1 MLLIGPGN
9 SNIRESIYNHVRGNN
24 IFNKT
29 SAKLTLKWASIYKI
43 KLSAV
48 SRLEGKSKDDIKE
61 KLATQ
66 LDKFFNHDY
75 KLLEKSLMELNP
87 EKK

>member
-9 SNIRESIYNHVRGNN
+9 SNIRESIYNHVKGNDT
-24 IFNKT
+24 FNKT

-43 KLSAV
+43 KLFAV
-48 SRLEGKSKDDIKE
+48 SRLEGKSKDEIKE

-66 LDKFFNHDY
+66 LDKFFNQNY
-75 KLLEKSLMELNP
+75 KLLEESLIKLNP
-87 EKK
+87 EKQ